1 MHLNKLERLRSE
13 SKLRERQE
21 KYLVWKQLELG
32 LEIMRTNKVKELEE
46 IKIELI
52 MLKAKIII
60 GKIKTLEN
68 RNRK

>member
-1 MHLNKLERLRSE
+1 
-13 SKLRERQE
+13 
-21 KYLVWKQLELG
+21 
-32 LEIMRTNKVKELEE
+32 MRTNKVKELEE